1 MIYHR
6 NAEALDT
13 QLPNFTSH
21 RILLNKQKLTSA
33 NTVLHLPETGK
44 YIVLYKKNIWIFTIL
59 WLLLAAEKIKKKK
72 NSQLH
77 FRTILHWGDIFS
89 EWYFKDCLFKSEKKC
104 FINNKYF
111 SDFHGENFIVW
122 FFMWRPL
129 I

>member
-6 NAEALDT
+6 NAEALDM

-72 NSQLH
+72 IANCTLEQSFIGETFLVSD
-77 FRTILHWGDIFS
+77 ILKTVCS
-89 EWYFKDCLFKSEKKC
+89 RVKKKC